1 MEWHILKAF
10 FSQVSVLR
18 FSKTSKNPEDVIL
31 EKKQKQLV
39 LRMLDPCRTDMVKTI
54 LEPTQQNCKIETP

>member
-10 FSQVSVLR
+10 FSQVSVLH

-31 EKKQKQLV
+31 EKKKK
-39 LRMLDPCRTDMVKTI
+39 KTGA
-54 LEPTQQNCKIETP
+54 QNAGSLQD